1 MAASH
6 RLAGKWHASLT
17 TTTPTFPSSVRRLW
31 GGVSNTKV
39 LLDLYLRLSW
49 TRCPRGRDY
58 VQGERLCACERVTR
72 KVVSGNTCS
81 SGWTKWSLKA
91 TGSHCKLL
99 SQAGFVQNQ
108 LSEAQL
114 AEGDGDRLGEEW
126 VLTGHLPS
134 PISPA
139 LCYLRPH
146 SNSVSRT
153 GLLLPSFLPLRKKRA
168 PGRW

>member
-1 MAASH
+1 MAHLSNH
-6 RLAGKWHASLT
+6 NHPHISLQ
-17 TTTPTFPSSVRRLW
+17 REEAL

-99 SQAGFVQNQ
+99 SQAGFVQTNFQ
-108 LSEAQL
+108 KHNWPRGMVTGWGRSGSSQATCPVQFPQCYVIF
-114 AEGDGDRLGEEW
+114 
-126 VLTGHLPS
+126 VLTVIL
-134 PISPA
+134 
-139 LCYLRPH
+139 
-146 SNSVSRT
+146 
-153 GLLLPSFLPLRKKRA
+153 
-168 PGRW
+168 